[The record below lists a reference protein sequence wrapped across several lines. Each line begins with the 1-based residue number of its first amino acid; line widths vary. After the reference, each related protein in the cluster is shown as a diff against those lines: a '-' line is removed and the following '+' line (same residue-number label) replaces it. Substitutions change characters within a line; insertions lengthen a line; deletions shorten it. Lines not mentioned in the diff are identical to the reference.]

1 MKKVKREFLSL
12 ALVLLAV
19 PAVAG
24 AIPQFALPTSEG
36 LLRVFVGKSLLV
48 SSPEPLVRVSITDS
62 AIASAVITTP
72 NQVMIHG
79 IVPGTV
85 TLLLWDEE
93 ERARAF
99 DLQVEIDVRSI
110 RQTITQVFPGEAI
123 QVGQLGSSLVLTGQ
137 VSSDR
142 ILEQATELGQAHTPD
157 VVNLLGVLE
166 KEKKAVLLQVRFAEV
181 DRAAIQEL
189 GINIFS
195 TGAGNTLGTVSTQ
208 QFGPL
213 LGNVGS
219 VPAGVSRGSDPNA
232 ANLASG
238 GIGNQL
244 GGSPAVFGLSDLLNI
259 FIFRPDANIG
269 VTIRALEQRNVLEIL
284 AEPNVLALD
293 GSEASFLAGGEF
305 PFPIVQ
311 GGNFTAVTIVF
322 KEFGVRLR
330 FTPRIQEDGKI
341 LLKVMPEVS
350 SLDFANALVVS
361 GFLIPALSTR
371 RAETEVLLRDG
382 QTFAIAGLID
392 NRLTEIASKVPF
404 LGDIPVIG
412 KLFRSRAQNRN
423 TTELMVMVTPRIVEP
438 FEPGEFPPDP
448 EFPIPLFDEEES
460 DQGSRGT
467 AGETQQAEVRP

>member
-24 AIPQFALPTSEG
+24 AIPQFTLPASEG

-62 AIASAVITTP
+62 TIASAVITTP

-79 IVPGTV
+79 VVPGTV

-110 RQTITQVFPGEAI
+110 RQTITQVFPSEAI
-123 QVGQLGSSLVLTGQ
+123 QVGQLGSSLVLTGK

-157 VVNLLGVLE
+157 VVNLLGILE

-181 DRAAIQEL
+181 DRAAIQDL

-195 TGAGNTLGTVSTQ
+195 TGAGNTLGAVTTQ

-213 LGNVGS
+213 LGNVGA
-219 VPAGVSRGSDPNA
+219 VPSDVSRGSDPSAPNIV
-232 ANLASG
+232 SG
-238 GIGNQL
+238 GIGNRL
-244 GGSPAVFGLSDLLNI
+244 AGNPAVFGLSDLLNI
-259 FIFRPDANIG
+259 FIFRPDVNLG

-330 FTPRIQEDGKI
+330 FTPQIQEDGKI

-350 SLDFANALVVS
+350 SLDFSNALVVS

-392 NRLTEIASKVPF
+392 NRLTEIASKIPL

-423 TTELMVMVTPRIVEP
+423 TTELMVMVTPRLVEP
-438 FEPGEFPPDP
+438 FEPGELPPDP

>member
-12 ALVLLAV
+12 ALVLLAL

-24 AIPQFALPTSEG
+24 AIPQFALPASEG

-62 AIASAVITTP
+62 TIASAVITTP

-85 TLLLWDEE
+85 TLLLWDEQ

-110 RQTITQVFPGEAI
+110 RQTITQVFPSEAI
-123 QVGQLGSSLVLTGQ
+123 QVGQLGSSLILTGK

-142 ILEQATELGQAHTPD
+142 ILEQATELGQAHTPS

-181 DRAAIQEL
+181 DRSAIQEL

-219 VPAGVSRGSDPNA
+219 VSAGVGLGNDPSTP
-232 ANLASG
+232 NLASG

-244 GGSPAVFGLSDLLNI
+244 EGSPAVFGLSDLLNI
-259 FIFRPDANIG
+259 FIFRPDINLG

-311 GGNFTAVTIVF
+311 GG
-322 KEFGVRLR
+322 ELH
-330 FTPRIQEDGKI
+330 
-341 LLKVMPEVS
+341 S
-350 SLDFANALVVS
+350 
-361 GFLIPALSTR
+361 
-371 RAETEVLLRDG
+371 RDHC
-382 QTFAIAGLID
+382 
-392 NRLTEIASKVPF
+392 V
-404 LGDIPVIG
+404 
-412 KLFRSRAQNRN
+412 
-423 TTELMVMVTPRIVEP
+423 
-438 FEPGEFPPDP
+438 
-448 EFPIPLFDEEES
+448 
-460 DQGSRGT
+460 
-467 AGETQQAEVRP
+467 

>member
-1 MKKVKREFLSL
+1 M
-12 ALVLLAV
+12 
-19 PAVAG
+19 
-24 AIPQFALPTSEG
+24 
-36 LLRVFVGKSLLV
+36 
-48 SSPEPLVRVSITDS
+48 
-62 AIASAVITTP
+62 
-72 NQVMIHG
+72 
-79 IVPGTV
+79 
-85 TLLLWDEE
+85 
-93 ERARAF
+93 
-99 DLQVEIDVRSI
+99 
-110 RQTITQVFPGEAI
+110 
-123 QVGQLGSSLVLTGQ
+123 
-137 VSSDR
+137 
-142 ILEQATELGQAHTPD
+142 
-157 VVNLLGVLE
+157 
-166 KEKKAVLLQVRFAEV
+166 
-181 DRAAIQEL
+181 
-189 GINIFS
+189 
-195 TGAGNTLGTVSTQ
+195 
-208 QFGPL
+208 
-213 LGNVGS
+213 
-219 VPAGVSRGSDPNA
+219 
-232 ANLASG
+232 
-238 GIGNQL
+238 
-244 GGSPAVFGLSDLLNI
+244 
-259 FIFRPDANIG
+259 
-269 VTIRALEQRNVLEIL
+269 TIRALEQRNVLEIL

-330 FTPRIQEDGKI
+330 FTPRIQEDGRI
-341 LLKVMPEVS
+341 LLKVMPEVC

-392 NRLTEIASKVPF
+392 NRLTEIASKIPL